1 MTVTRD
7 RQTVDAVEKLATAL
21 SVAVRVEPE
30 LIRAVRLELFP
41 RLGVETESDLWFS
54 GLVRSQGPKG
64 LVFDTGERH
73 RLQRRLERWLRQ
85 QHPDAPVHSLWRII
99 QHVHTDLSPALLLE
113 EQVTWLAVAGRS
125 GEIDDALAP
134 ALKAVTLQNR
144 DGLKQWL
151 ASAWERLPQ
160 AVRDS
165 STGWQLA
172 QTARPRFPARRFP
185 FGVERVPLPARRLGD
200 LARVLDDILI
210 TVRRDGD
217 ELEIDGQPVDPEAAT
232 EVPPDSYALPVPDT
246 APRVLTLLAGGPR
259 ERDED
264 LSVPVAWQLR
274 VHVGPGPV
282 LLRSARGHVFRLP
295 ERAAPVHG
303 AGLAGRFLG
312 ISVARYEHAQLPPL
326 DHSPDLCRE
335 VGAAFGDTYAKE
347 YLADP
352 SLAAVTERL
361 ARLSARRHDG
371 PLVVYVRGYALPGR
385 RSGGPNLAFRDSDP
399 DRPDTVLTGED
410 LFRLATGSGADQV
423 LVLLDTVRPPG
434 SGDGWGYPPLSM
446 ELRTASWTGQISV
459 LVPHDAGWDRLFG
472 SWLVRLL
479 RHGPDSGPQGW
490 GWAPRDRF
498 ITGGELMRAV
508 ALDWPGD
515 YPSTPRN
522 FATGVPRELLPNPRY
537 ALRDFPDDL
546 NLADFGEAY
555 AQEAAAF
562 LGEVIRDS
570 ADSPEDR
577 ERAVSTMLRLGP
589 DRGVEAAVALD
600 DLAERFAAA
609 GRRADAAAA
618 HQHAIDLLR
627 PLAEQRPDRAWPAL
641 GSALYGLAGRLAEA
655 YRWTEARPYAEEAVD
670 LRRRLAATRP
680 DQRPRLAESLHLWS
694 LVLRGVGLHDAAL
707 DAAVEAAD
715 LFGRLTADDPDEHR
729 SALAVCLG
737 SLANR
742 YGEVGLPEHALTV
755 AVQAEVIRRAQAESD
770 PEARADLAR
779 SLHVRWYWE
788 RSLGHAATA
797 HATMTECVTMRREL
811 AALRPE
817 AHRPKYA
824 ESLNCLAVGLA
835 DLGHI
840 GRAMAPAREAV
851 SIYRELVAGGAVDL
865 RQPLARAQRNLSLWL
880 GALGRPAEAVS
891 AASDA
896 VSHYRELEAEQKGL
910 HRADL
915 ADALAMWSGALDQL
929 GEGRPR
935 ALDAARQAV
944 ALYRELFAA
953 EPDKYRRALARS
965 VNTLSIRLDA
975 LGRSEEAARL
985 RKEVRDI
992 VSGAL
997 PPF

>member
-7 RQTVDAVEKLATAL
+7 RQAVDAVEKLATAL

-54 GLVRSQGPKG
+54 GLVRSQGPTG

-85 QHPDAPVHSLWRII
+85 QQPDAPVHSLWRVIR
-99 QHVHTDLSPALLLE
+99 HVHADLSPALLLE
-113 EQVTWLAVAGRS
+113 EQVTWLAVTGRR

-134 ALKAVTLQNR
+134 ALKAITQQNR
-144 DGLKQWL
+144 DGLRQWL
-151 ASAWERLPQ
+151 ASAWDRLPQ

-165 STGWQLA
+165 PTGWQLA

-185 FGVERVPLPARRLGD
+185 FGVERAPLPARRLGD

-210 TVRRDGD
+210 TVRRVGD
-217 ELEIDGQPVDPEAAT
+217 ELEIDGRPVEPEAAA
-232 EVPPDSYALPVPDT
+232 EAPPGTYGLPVPDT

-264 LSVPVAWQLR
+264 LSVPEAWQIR

-282 LLRSARGHVFRLP
+282 LLRSARGQVYRLP
-295 ERAAPVHG
+295 ERAAPVRG
-303 AGLAGRFLG
+303 AGPAGRFLG
-312 ISVARYEHAQLPPL
+312 ISVARYEHEQLPPL

-335 VGAAFGDTYAKE
+335 VGSAFGDTYAKE
-347 YLADP
+347 FLSDP

-361 ARLSARRHDG
+361 ARLSARRLDG
-371 PLVVYVRGYALPGR
+371 PLVVYVRGYALPGT
-385 RSGGPNLAFRDSDP
+385 GGPHLAFRDSDP
-399 DRPDTVLTGED
+399 GRPDTVLTGED
-410 LFRLATGSGADQV
+410 LFRLATASGADQV
-423 LVLLDTVRPPG
+423 LVLLDTVRPPD
-434 SGDGWGYPPLSM
+434 SGTDWGYPPLSM
-446 ELRTASWTGQISV
+446 ELRAASWTGQISV
-459 LVPHDAGWDRLFG
+459 LVPHDTGWDRLFG
-472 SWLVRLL
+472 TWLVRLL
-479 RHGPDSGPQGW
+479 RRGPDAGPQGW
-490 GWAPRDRF
+490 GWSPRDRY

-508 ALDWPGD
+508 AVDWPGE

-522 FATGVPRELLPNPRY
+522 YAIGVPRELLANPRY
-537 ALRDFPDDL
+537 ALRDFPDHL
-546 NLADFGEAY
+546 NPADFGEAY

-570 ADSPEDR
+570 AGSPEDR
-577 ERAVSTMLRLGP
+577 ERAVSNMLLLGP

-600 DLAERFAAA
+600 DLAERFAAV

-627 PLAEQRPDRAWPAL
+627 PLTEQRPDSAWPAL

-655 YRWTEARPYAEEAVD
+655 YRWAEARPFAEEAVA
-670 LRRRLAATRP
+670 LRRRLAGTRP
-680 DQRPRLAESLHLWS
+680 EQRPRLAESLHLWS
-694 LVLRGVGLHDAAL
+694 LVLRGAGLHQAAL

-715 LFGRLTADDPDEHR
+715 LFGRLTVDDPQAHR

-742 YGEVGLPEHALTV
+742 YGEVGLPQHALTV

-770 PEARADLAR
+770 PDARADLAR

-788 RSLGHAATA
+788 RHLGHTATA
-797 HATMTECVTMRREL
+797 HTTMTECVRLRREL
-811 AALRPE
+811 AARHPE

-824 ESLNCLAVGLA
+824 ESLNCLAVSLA

-840 GRAMAPAREAV
+840 DRAMVPAREAV

-865 RQPLARAQRNLSLWL
+865 RQPLARTQRNLSLWL

-896 VSHYRELEAEQKGL
+896 VSHYRELEAEQRGL

-915 ADALAMWSGALDQL
+915 ADSLEMWSGALDQL

-944 ALYRELFAA
+944 VLYRELFAA

-975 LGRSEEAARL
+975 LGRHQEAARL
-985 RKEVRDI
+985 RAEVRDI
-992 VSGAL
+992 VSGTWPL
-997 PPF
+997 F

>member
-1 MTVTRD
+1 MIPDQHRTEPAED
-7 RQTVDAVEKLATAL
+7 LATAL

-30 LIRAVRLELFP
+30 LIRAVRLALFP
-41 RLGVETESDLWFS
+41 RFGVETEADLWFS
-54 GLVRSQGPKG
+54 ELVRSEGPTG
-64 LVFDTGERH
+64 VVLDTAVRR

-85 QHPDAPVHSLWRII
+85 QQPDAPVHSLWRII
-99 QHVHTDLSPALLLE
+99 QHIHADLSPALLLE
-113 EQVTWLAVAGRS
+113 EQVTWLAVAGRR

-134 ALKAVTLQNR
+134 AVKAVTQQNR

-151 ASAWERLPQ
+151 ASAWDRLPQ
-160 AVRDS
+160 EVRDS
-165 STGWQLA
+165 SMGWQLA

-185 FGVERVPLPARRLGD
+185 YGVERAPLPARRLGD
-200 LARVLDDILI
+200 LARVLDDIRI

-217 ELEIDGQPVDPEAAT
+217 ELEIDGRPVDPEAAT

-264 LSVPVAWQLR
+264 LSVPVAWQIR

-282 LLRSARGHVFRLP
+282 LLRSARGHVYRLP

-303 AGLAGRFLG
+303 ASPAGRFLG

-326 DHSPDLCRE
+326 DHSSDLCRE

-385 RSGGPNLAFRDSDP
+385 GGPRLAFRDSDP
-399 DRPDTVLTGED
+399 GRPDSVLTGED
-410 LFRLATGSGADQV
+410 LGRLATESGADQV

-434 SGDGWGYPPLSM
+434 SGDAWGYGPLAR

-459 LVPHDAGWDRLFG
+459 LVPYDTGWDRLFG

-479 RHGPDSGPQGW
+479 RHGPDAGPQGW

-546 NLADFGEAY
+546 NPADFGEAY

-577 ERAVSTMLRLGP
+577 ERAVSNMLRLGP

-618 HQHAIDLLR
+618 HQHAIDVLR
-627 PLAEQRPDRAWPAL
+627 PLAEQRPDSALPAL
-641 GSALYGLAGRLAEA
+641 GAALYSLAGRLAEA
-655 YRWTEARPYAEEAVD
+655 YRWTEARPFAEEAVG
-670 LRRRLAATRP
+670 LRRRLAGTRP

-694 LVLRGVGLHDAAL
+694 LVLRGAGLHQTAL

-715 LFGRLTADDPDEHR
+715 LFGRLTADDPDTHR

-742 YGEVGLPEHALTV
+742 YGEVGLPGHALTV
-755 AVQAEVIRRAQAESD
+755 AARAEAIRRAQAESD

-797 HATMTECVTMRREL
+797 HTTMAECVTIFRDL
-811 AALRPE
+811 AAQRPE

-840 GRAMAPAREAV
+840 DRAMAPAREAV

-865 RQPLARAQRNLSLWL
+865 RQPLARTQRNLSLWL
-880 GALGRPAEAVS
+880 GTLGRSAEAVS

-985 RKEVRDI
+985 RAEVRAI